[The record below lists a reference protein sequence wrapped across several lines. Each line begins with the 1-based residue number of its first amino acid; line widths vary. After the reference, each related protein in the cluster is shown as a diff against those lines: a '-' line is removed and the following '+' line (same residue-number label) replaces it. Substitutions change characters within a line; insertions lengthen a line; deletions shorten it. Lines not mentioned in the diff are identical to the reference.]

1 MITAANCNYQ
11 LQLLPAA
18 GTSYLQ
24 IHRSKSMKYKVL
36 NIQDHNDQVP
46 IEYISHSMIVVI
58 RYKVG
63 VLVCINWST
72 YLFM

>member
-1 MITAANCNYQ
+1 
-11 LQLLPAA
+11 
-18 GTSYLQ
+18 
-24 IHRSKSMKYKVL
+24 MKYKVL

-46 IEYISHSMIVVI
+46 IEYIPRSMTVVI

-63 VLVCINWST
+63 VLVYINWST